1 MVPTWAVVQIETV
14 LGLDPCMVLF
24 PAETLNMARIARK
37 DGRGHLLPDSRVYTM
52 LGVSRSTFYRLLE
65 KGVITPPLAKLGKNR
80 RGWTLADIGLA
91 KQEIEG
97 AKEAR

>member
-1 MVPTWAVVQIETV
+1 
-14 LGLDPCMVLF
+14 
-24 PAETLNMARIARK
+24 
-37 DGRGHLLPDSRVYTM
+37 M

-65 KGVITPPLAKLGKNR
+65 KGVITPPIAKIGKNR
-80 RGWTLADIGLA
+80 RGWTLADIDLA

>member
-1 MVPTWAVVQIETV
+1 MV
-14 LGLDPCMVLF
+14 
-24 PAETLNMARIARK
+24 RIARQN
-37 DGRGHLLPDSRVYTM
+37 GRGHLLPDSRVYSM

-65 KGVITPPLAKLGKNR
+65 KGVITPPIAKIGKNR
-80 RGWTLADIGLA
+80 RGWTLADIDLA